1 MKRKIAYGCVMLLLM
16 MSVCYMGHAQS
27 EGQQPQPVAQPK
39 KKAEPPPFDPR
50 LPGKEKDDKKDDKKE
65 KDDAPP
71 KVVGV
76 DDAGSDSVAVLPI
89 NLVRNRL
96 ENMKDGTKAYVSTD
110 TIRVDG
116 KRRVWLHPHALLGP
130 KSSDRPLLVSKE
142 PAGYT
147 VLIESTSVQWD
158 AEDFDPGQV
167 KWIPVKNLVTK

>member
-39 KKAEPPPFDPR
+39 KKDPPPFDPR
-50 LPGKEKDDKKDDKKE
+50 LPGKAEEKKDDKKE

-76 DDAGSDSVAVLPI
+76 DDPGNDAVAVLPI

-96 ENMKDGTKAYVSTD
+96 ENMKDGTKAYVTAD

-130 KSSDRPLLVSKE
+130 KSAERPLLVSKE

-147 VLIESTSVQWD
+147 VLIESNAVQWD
-158 AEDFDPGQV
+158 AEDFDPGSV